1 MSADIALLAEVPLF
15 QLLDDNERTSL
26 AEILEVQDF
35 DTGETIFTYG
45 DAGDSVYIVRSGSV
59 HVYMENNEGEKIIL
73 GENLA
78 GDLFGEISL
87 LDGGSR
93 TATAVATEKSECLV
107 LDRPNLLDL
116 ITKHPHAAMDL
127 LTVMGRRLRSTDEL
141 LRTHVTRNVNE
152 EEEERL
158 TFGQRTADKVA
169 AFGGSWIFIGLFAL
183 FMLVWVGINTWLLAA
198 HPFDP
203 YPYILLN
210 LFLSMLAAIQAP
222 VIMMSQNR
230 QAAKDRLKSD
240 MDYEVNLKAEL
251 EVAHLHSKIDR
262 IYEEMQAN
270 FARLKQASGI
280 PNDRKTTGVTAPR

>member
-1 MSADIALLAEVPLF
+1 MSADVALLAEVSLF
-15 QLLDDNERTSL
+15 QLLDDQERATL
-26 AEILEVQDF
+26 AEILDVRDF
-35 DTGETIFTYG
+35 ETGDTVFSYG
-45 DAGDSVYIVRSGSV
+45 DAGDSLFVVRSGSV
-59 HVYMENNEGEKIIL
+59 QVFVENTEGEKIIL
-73 GENLA
+73 GENLP

-107 LDRPNLLDL
+107 LNRADLLEL
-116 ITKHPHAAMDL
+116 ITEHPHAAMDL
-127 LTVMGRRLRSTDEL
+127 LTVMGRRLRATDEL

-158 TFGQRTADKVA
+158 TFGQRIADRVA
-169 AFGGSWIFIGLFAL
+169 SFGGSWTFIILFGV
-183 FMLVWVGINTWLLAA
+183 FMAVWVGINTWLLVA

-210 LFLSMLAAIQAP
+210 LFLSMLAALQAP

-230 QAAKDRLKSD
+230 QSAKDRLKSD

-251 EVAHLHSKIDR
+251 EVAQLHSKVDR

-270 FARLKQASGI
+270 FARLKQANGASGE
-280 PNDRKTTGVTAPR
+280 RKATRA

>member
-15 QLLDDNERTSL
+15 QLLDDQERAAL
-26 AEILEVQDF
+26 AEILDVQSF
-35 DTGETIFTYG
+35 DIGETVFSYG
-45 DAGDSVYIVRSGSV
+45 DAGDSVFIVRSGSV
-59 HVYMENNEGEKIIL
+59 QVFMENNEGEKIIL

-87 LDGGSR
+87 LDGGAR

-107 LDRPNLLDL
+107 LDRADLLEL
-116 ITKHPHAAMDL
+116 ITAHPHAAMDL
-127 LTVMGRRLRSTDEL
+127 LTVMGRRLRATDEL

-158 TFGQRTADKVA
+158 TFGQRIADKVA
-169 AFGGSWIFIGLFAL
+169 AFGGSWTFISIFGF
-183 FMLVWVGINTWLLAA
+183 FMLVWVVINSWLLAT

-210 LFLSMLAAIQAP
+210 LFLSMLAALQAP

-230 QAAKDRLKSD
+230 QASKDRLKSD

-251 EVAHLHSKIDR
+251 EVAQLHSKVDR

-270 FARLKQASGI
+270 FARLKQANNASS
-280 PNDRKTTGVTAPR
+280 DRKTTGVSAPR